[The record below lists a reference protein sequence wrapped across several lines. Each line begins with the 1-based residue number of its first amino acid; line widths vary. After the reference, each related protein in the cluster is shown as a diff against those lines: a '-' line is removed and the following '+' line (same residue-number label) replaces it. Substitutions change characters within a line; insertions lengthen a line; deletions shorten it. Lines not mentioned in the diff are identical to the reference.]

1 MKFLN
6 AQVFDTDRGE
16 FVQEDFFVKDKKF
29 ASLQEMTED
38 SREIDLGGCYVT
50 PGLIDA
56 HSHLGMWEENL
67 GVEGE
72 DGNEITDP
80 VTPNLRSIDG
90 INPMD
95 VAFEK
100 ALKGGVTTVSSGPGS
115 ANVLG
120 GQFAILKTFGRS
132 VDEMVIRESSS
143 MKCAFGE
150 NPKRCYGSHGKAPM
164 TRMAIAA
171 LLRETLEGARDYMR
185 RRDEASNYSGRPAY
199 DCKMEAMIPVIKG
212 ELPLK
217 VHAHRADDILTA
229 IRIIKEF
236 DLKASLDHCT
246 EGHLI
251 SDYIKDSGLPVVVGP
266 TFGFNTKVELC
277 NKTFDTPKKLYEA
290 GIPFAIMTDH
300 PVHPQSSLIF
310 WAILSHKAGLPKGEA
325 LRAIT
330 ISPAEILGIDDK
342 VGSIKEGRDADFV
355 VWDRDPMDI
364 YARVVGVWIDGV
376 NVYTEEDHHFLERL
390 GI

>member
-6 AQVFDTDRGE
+6 AQVFDTQRGE
-16 FVQEDFFVKDKKF
+16 FVKEDFVVSEKKF
-29 ASLQEMTED
+29 APLKEASQA
-38 SREIDLGGCYVT
+38 SQEIDLEGYYVT

-80 VTPNLRSIDG
+80 ITPNLRAVDG

-115 ANVLG
+115 ANVIG

-132 VDEMVIRESSS
+132 IDDMILRGSSS

-150 NPKRCYGSHGKAPM
+150 NPKRCYGSHNKIPM

-171 LLRETLEGARDYMR
+171 LLRDTLEGTRDYIKR
-185 RRDEASNYSGRPAY
+185 QEEASDYGSRPAY
-199 DCKMEAMIPVIKG
+199 NSKMEAMIPVIKG

-236 DLKASLDHCT
+236 GLKASLDHCT

-325 LRAIT
+325 LKAIT
-330 ISPAEILGIDDK
+330 INPAVILGIEDR
-342 VGSIKEGRDADFV
+342 VGTIKEGKDADFV

-376 NVYTEEDHHFLERL
+376 NVFSEEGRCFLKK
-390 GI
+390 

>member
-6 AQVFDTDRGE
+6 AKVFDTDRGE
-16 FVQEDFFVKDKKF
+16 FVQEDFFVRGKEF
-29 ASLQEMTED
+29 APLQESAKD
-38 SREIDLGGCYVT
+38 SREIDLGGFYVT

-67 GVEGE
+67 GVEGK
-72 DGNEITDP
+72 DGNEMTNPI
-80 VTPNLRSIDG
+80 TPNLRSIDG
-90 INPMD
+90 INPAD
-95 VAFEK
+95 VAFGK

-115 ANVLG
+115 GNVIG

-132 VDEMVIRESSS
+132 VDDMVIRSSSS

-150 NPKRCYGSHGKAPM
+150 NPKRCYGSEGKTPM

-171 LLRETLEGARDYMR
+171 LLRETLEKTKDYMKR
-185 RRDEASNYSGRPAY
+185 KEEAKDYNGRPAY
-199 DCKMEAMIPVIKG
+199 DSKLEAMIPVLKG

-236 DLKASLDHCT
+236 GLKASLDHCT

-251 SDYIKDSGLPVVVGP
+251 SDYIKDSGLPAVVGP
-266 TFGFNTKVELC
+266 SFGFNTKVELC
-277 NKTFDTPKKLYEA
+277 NKSFDTPKKLYEA
-290 GIPFAIMTDH
+290 GILFAIMTDH

-310 WAILSHKAGLPKGEA
+310 WAILSHKAGLPEGEA

-330 ISPAEILGIDDK
+330 INPAVILGIDDK
-342 VGSIKEGRDADFV
+342 VGSIKAGKDADFV
-355 VWDRDPMDI
+355 VWDRHPMDI
-364 YARVVGVWIDGV
+364 YARAVGVWIDGT
-376 NVYTEEDHHFLERL
+376 NVFMEEGYRFSEE
-390 GI
+390 

>member
-6 AQVFDTDRGE
+6 AIVFDTQRGE
-16 FVQEDFFVKDKKF
+16 FVKEDFVVSGKKF
-29 ASLQEMTED
+29 APLKEASQATQ
-38 SREIDLGGCYVT
+38 EIDLEGYYVT

-67 GVEGE
+67 GVEGK

-80 VTPNLRSIDG
+80 ITPNLRAVDG

-115 ANVLG
+115 ANVIG

-132 VDEMVIRESSS
+132 IDDMILRGSSS

-150 NPKRCYGSHGKAPM
+150 NPKRCYGSYNKAPM

-171 LLRETLEGARDYMR
+171 LLRDTLEGTRDYMK
-185 RRDEASNYSGRPAY
+185 RRDGASDYGSRPSY
-199 DCKMEAMIPVIKG
+199 DSKMEAMIPVIKG

-236 DLKASLDHCT
+236 GLKASLDHCT

-251 SDYIKDSGLPVVVGP
+251 SDYIKDSGLPAVVGP

-290 GIPFAIMTDH
+290 GILFAIMTDH

-325 LRAIT
+325 LKAIT
-330 ISPAEILGIDDK
+330 INPAVILGIEDR
-342 VGSIKEGRDADFV
+342 VGSIKAGKDADFV

-364 YARVVGVWIDGV
+364 YAKVVGVWIDGV
-376 NVYTEEDHHFLERL
+376 NVFSEEDRCFSKK
-390 GI
+390 